1 MSKPEHK
8 SADWVRPWIKRT
20 VDCPA
25 CHAGEPFP
33 IVVDCDHC
41 GGTGQVPPEREDVV
55 RLKAAA
61 RRGGQIG

>member
-25 CHAGEPFP
+25 CYVAGLWRG
-33 IVVDCDHC
+33 DCDHC
-41 GGTGQVPPEREDVV
+41 GGTGQVAPEREDVV